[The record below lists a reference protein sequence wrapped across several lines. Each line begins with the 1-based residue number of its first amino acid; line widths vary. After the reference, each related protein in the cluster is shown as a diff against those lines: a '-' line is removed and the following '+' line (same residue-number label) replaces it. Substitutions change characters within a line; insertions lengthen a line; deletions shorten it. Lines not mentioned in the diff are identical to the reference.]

1 MAYTEITFR
10 HPTHGGQKQ
19 APIGFSWTTLFFSC
33 FPALIRGDWKWG
45 FIHLVLVFLTAGLS
59 ALVFAFIYNKLYVK
73 TLLEQ
78 GYTSDEDDAV
88 LKPVEAALGL
98 QIPRKK
104 D

>member
-1 MAYTEITFR
+1 MAYTEITLR
-10 HPTHGGQKQ
+10 HPMHGGQKQ

-45 FIHLVLVFLTAGLS
+45 FIHLVLVFLTVGFS
-59 ALVFAFIYNKLYVK
+59 ALVFAFIYNKLYVR